1 MLLTMKTA
9 QQVLRYRCTIAL
21 LIITCLGWL
30 TPLWAEE
37 NNPNIPTL
45 STDGAAVHLSALG
58 TNQPAASQN
67 DSQASKT
74 INGGFKPAQPYGSE
88 GTEWILFGGG
98 AAYDLSNNTDINI
111 NIGYSRFLVDDV
123 EWLLE
128 LGAWYHSQEG
138 DDAASL
144 NPLMEFRWH
153 FYNQDKTSLF
163 VNLGIGMFFATDNI
177 PDKGTGFDFSPR
189 AGIGLTH
196 QIAEDGTRLIT
207 GIRWHHISN
216 ARIAGEFRN
225 PSRDAPMVYVQF
237 AIPF

>member
-1 MLLTMKTA
+1 MHAHAGEGEGEKTDNPSA
-9 QQVLRYRCTIAL
+9 
-21 LIITCLGWL
+21 
-30 TPLWAEE
+30 PL
-37 NNPNIPTL
+37 L
-45 STDGAAVHLSALG
+45 STEGAAVHLSTFSNA
-58 TNQPAASQN
+58 QPTSDTPASE
-67 DSQASKT
+67 T
-74 INGGFKPAQPYGSE
+74 INSGFKPAVPYGTE

-98 AAYDLSNNTDINI
+98 AAYDFSNATDVNL

-153 FYNQDKTSLF
+153 FYNKGSTSLF
-163 VNLGIGMFFATDNI
+163 FNLGIGMFFATDNI

-196 QIAEDGTRLIT
+196 QISGDGTRIIT

-225 PSRDAPMVYVQF
+225 PSRDAPMLYVQL
-237 AIPF
+237 AVPF